1 MNGGITERLTG
12 PTSKLVDDLKG
23 LDADEDKVRGVFFT
37 ILSRFPSDEEQTM
50 GVEMLGSYGDDGI
63 RDLAWALINSPE
75 FLFIQ

>member
-1 MNGGITERLTG
+1 
-12 PTSKLVDDLKG
+12 
-23 LDADEDKVRGVFFT
+23 
-37 ILSRFPSDEEQTM
+37 M